1 MSKTNPKVQDD
12 NSHLLDLDALI
23 NQIVD
28 SGLDPTIFDVDLD
41 VKFAKNVIEFALSPE
56 YMNTLLFA
64 RQAEQAVR
72 LFLDYCPACTDKDF
86 IEDVPVD
93 ASMGTFRSKVILL
106 EHGVCPSC
114 QKNRCELFE
123 TIPYE
128 LVSCLGQ
135 RSGKTALAGGIIFP
149 YYVHRFLEIKNPSQ
163 YYGLMSNTL
172 FQMTFVA
179 VTATQAYETLWQQ
192 FKQSLLSSP
201 WFKDYMKK
209 LKDVEKERDYEKGT
223 LIKVM
228 DTLIWFGNKQLGISY
243 AAADM
248 KSLRG
253 RTRVAA
259 GIDELGW
266 FNSKEAV
273 RANADETYA
282 ALANSL
288 RTVRSAAD
296 KLWKNGDY
304 KALPGLMVNISSPSS
319 LFDKI
324 MRLLKEGERDKR
336 KACFHLASWEANPN
350 ITRES
355 LHSDEMNNP
364 VVFWRDFGAQ
374 PPVAN
379 NPFIESASAIK
390 DLNSGRKAL
399 FNWKTEYVKD
409 KVTNKNRYVGAKLIT
424 SQFTDRMTPRIITV
438 DGGETQNAFAI
449 NVMHMERS
457 ADSTE
462 SEFTIYTDAVIEVR
476 PEKIKETEE
485 TIPVHFPSMFQ
496 IILDL
501 CNRQTGLNIRAVLYD
516 RWQSTGEV
524 QRLRDL
530 RIKAERYSPK
540 EQDFK
545 NFRNLVYSGNFRT
558 PKWEYDSV
566 DELDITD
573 LMQVRAAP
581 YTHLAL
587 QCATVREI
595 GRKVVKPEAGDDDL
609 FRTCVLGAYYLLENK
624 KEFLVASTGE
634 RQGAVVGSLRLRSAG
649 RMGPS
654 FQATRPKNQVGAVRG
669 MNGFKR
675 R

>member
-1 MSKTNPKVQDD
+1 MSKTTIKVQDD

-23 NQIVD
+23 NQVVD
-28 SGLDPTIFDVDLD
+28 SGLDPSIFDVDLD
-41 VKFAKNVIEFALSPE
+41 VKFAKNVIEFALSPD

-72 LFLDYCPACTDKDF
+72 LFLDYCPVCTDKDF
-86 IEDVPVD
+86 MEDVPVD
-93 ASMGTFRSKVILL
+93 ATMGTFRSKVILL
-106 EHGVCPSC
+106 EHGACPSC
-114 QKNRCELFE
+114 SKNRCELFD
-123 TIPYE
+123 TLPYE

-135 RSGKTALAGGIIFP
+135 RSGKTALAGSVIFP
-149 YYVHRFLEIKNPSQ
+149 YYVHRFLEIKNPAQ
-163 YYGLMSNTL
+163 YYGVMSNTL

-209 LKDVEKERDYEKGT
+209 LKDVEKEREYEKGT

-266 FNSKEAV
+266 FNSREAV

-288 RTVRSAAD
+288 RTVRSSAD

-336 KACFHLASWEANPN
+336 KACFHLATWEANPT
-350 ITRES
+350 ISRES

-379 NPFIESASAIK
+379 NPFIESASAIREM
-390 DLNSGRKAL
+390 NSGRKPL
-399 FNWKTEYVKD
+399 FTWRTEYVKD
-409 KVTNKNRYVGAKLIT
+409 KVTNKSRYIGAKLIT
-424 SQFTDRMTPRIITV
+424 SQFTDRLVPRIITV

-449 NVMHMERS
+449 NVMHMERGS
-457 ADSTE
+457 GSGD
-462 SEFTIYTDAVIEVR
+462 SEFVIYSDAVIEVR

-501 CNRQTGLNIRAVLYD
+501 CNKQTGLNIRAVLYD

-545 NFRNLVYSGNFRT
+545 NFRNIVYGGNFRT

-573 LMQVRAAP
+573 PIQVRASP
-581 YTHLAL
+581 YTHMAM

-609 FRTCVLGAYYLLENK
+609 FRTCVLGSHYLLENK
-624 KEFLVASTGE
+624 KEFLVAPVGE
-634 RQGAVVGSLRLRSAG
+634 RQAAVVGSLRLRSSG
-649 RMGPS
+649 RMGQS
-654 FQATRPKNQVGAVRG
+654 FQASRPRNQVGAVRG
-669 MNGFKR
+669 KTGFNR